1 MALLPDE
8 KHRRPLTLFPAMVAL
23 FLPGCLHRK
32 TGGTVAIPNGPAATQ
47 TGQDVAAG
55 ATVGRTVQRTQLPL
69 PAGSRVEIPAGPAA
83 STVTAPAGP
92 AGAVNALPAAPAPA
106 PFVVTLAAPSTLTQ
120 EATTQTASGPT
131 THAPP
136 APPTPAQHATAAG
149 LRLFYY
155 IAAGAAMAAFA
166 LLYLGYFRAAL
177 VAILA
182 AGGLPLLAQF
192 SAAAAS
198 HTAAALAALAGGL
211 VAAWHFLKSR
221 IADPSK

>member
-8 KHRRPLTLFPAMVAL
+8 KHRRPLTLFPAVLAL

-32 TGGTVAIPNGPAATQ
+32 TGGTVTIPSGPAATQ
-47 TGQDVAAG
+47 TGQDIAAG
-55 ATVGRTVQRTQLPL
+55 ATVGQTVHRTQLPL
-69 PAGSRVEIPAGPAA
+69 PAGSRIEIPARPAA
-83 STVTAPAGP
+83 ASVTAPNGP
-92 AGAVNALPAAPAPA
+92 AGAVNATPETQTPA

-136 APPTPAQHATAAG
+136 APPTPADQATAAG

-155 IAAGAAMAAFA
+155 LAAGAALAAFA
-166 LLYLGYFRAAL
+166 LFWAGYFRAGL
-177 VAILA
+177 VAVLA

-192 SAAAAS
+192 SAKVAS
-198 HTAAALAALAGGL
+198 HTAAALAALAAGL

-221 IADPSK
+221 IADAEK